1 MSWHPVI
8 RRGALLLLLYV
19 VVLGLVACAIE
30 GNPGSTPVAQQEVSS
45 NPHALPSATPTLDD
59 PTSTPAPKATLT
71 PTLPPTPTATI
82 EPTATPSPTP
92 WPYVVV
98 IDPGHG
104 GRDLGARRFN
114 DERRMEYHESTVT
127 LEVGLLL
134 RDELESRGFQVVMT
148 REGDYEVAPE
158 LRDGGGAGAAD
169 FTLIESQA
177 RVDLANAA
185 GGDLLLSI
193 HKNAFEYPDGR
204 RGLDVGGIQT
214 YYCADRSFGDDNHR
228 FAVLVHRA
236 VMEAF
241 LDFGYEIQDRGVLQD
256 TYLSAPNSPRRYL
269 ILLGPESPRIVRP
282 SQMPGVLSEPLFI
295 THEVEGQMAR
305 DPEVLARLAVAYADA
320 IEAFFL
326 GVDPRE

>member
-1 MSWHPVI
+1 MIQSYHSPVH
-8 RRGALLLLLYV
+8 RSVLLLALCLALL
-19 VVLGLVACAIE
+19 GLAGCAAGVE
-30 GNPGSTPVAQQEVSS
+30 SDPTPVSQEVSS
-45 NPHALPSATPTLDD
+45 NPQTLPSATATIGAPTATPL
-59 PTSTPAPKATLT
+59 PTATSAPTLT
-71 PTLPPTPTATI
+71 PTAKA
-82 EPTATPSPTP
+82 EPTATSTPTP

-114 DERRMEYHESTVT
+114 DGGRMEYHESTVT
-127 LEVGLLL
+127 LEASLLL
-134 RDELESRGFQVVMT
+134 RDELESRGFTVVMT

-158 LRDGGGAGAAD
+158 LRDGGNPSAGD
-169 FTLIESQA
+169 FTLVESQA

-193 HKNAFEYPDGR
+193 HMNAFEYPDGR

-214 YYCADRSFGDDNHR
+214 YYCAERSFGDDNHR
-228 FAVLVHRA
+228 FAVLIHQT
-236 VMEAF
+236 MIEAF
-241 LDFGYEIQDRGVLQD
+241 LDFDYELQDRGVLED
-256 TYLSAPNSPRRYL
+256 SYLAAPGSERRHL

-295 THEVEGQMAR
+295 THEVEGEMAR
-305 DPEVLARLAVAYADA
+305 DPVVLTRLAVAYADA